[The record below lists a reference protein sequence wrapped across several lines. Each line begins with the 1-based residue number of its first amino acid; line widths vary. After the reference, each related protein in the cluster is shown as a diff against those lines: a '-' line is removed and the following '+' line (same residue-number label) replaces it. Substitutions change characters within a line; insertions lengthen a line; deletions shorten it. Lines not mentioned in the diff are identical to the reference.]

1 MTSASQYVTL
11 GVAGDL
17 FAAPVEQ
24 VQEILDLLPITRL
37 PHAPP
42 SLLGMIDVRG
52 RGIPVFD
59 LRLVLGL
66 PRGEDDHGVRIVV
79 LRAGADDGLVGLRA
93 DRVFEVAALDGDALE
108 PAPGTGGRRRLDAV
122 AGVGRRNGA
131 FVIAL
136 DVERLVAMAGCAHA
150 AAEA

>member
-1 MTSASQYVTL
+1 MASASQYVTL

-37 PHAPP
+37 PHSPA

-59 LRLVLGL
+59 LRMVLGL
-66 PRGEDDHGVRIVV
+66 PQGEDDDGVRILV
-79 LRAGADDGLVGLRA
+79 LRSGHDGLVGLRA
-93 DRVFEVAALDGDALE
+93 DRVFEVAALDGDALD
-108 PAPGTGGRRRLDAV
+108 PAPGAGGRWSLDAV
-122 AGVGRRNGA
+122 AGIGRRNGA
-131 FVIAL
+131 FVVAL
-136 DVERLVAMAGCAHA
+136 DVDRLVAMAGAGPACATA
-150 AAEA
+150 